1 MELSRERK
9 KIPLDGKHQAT
20 CLKIRYI
27 NEWRRLINE
36 LQLSIYHP
44 QFIF

>member
-1 MELSRERK
+1 MGLSRERK
-9 KIPLDGKHQAT
+9 KIRLDGKHQAT

-36 LQLSIYHP
+36 LQLSICHP